1 MDKAVPKNF
10 PREPIQPVIP
20 KTESND
26 GAYIDTLK
34 QLQEEREEAK

>member
-1 MDKAVPKNF
+1 MAKAIPKDS
-10 PREPIQPVIP
+10 RRQPIQPVIP